1 MSYSDCLVVKMD
13 ELFAFEVEHTIF
25 IVYDV
30 REQKYV
36 IRGKR
41 FENNQKQESA
51 PFSTP
56 SIVQVFDYLFQTKSE
71 KKTFNYYPYSFSCP
85 LKESLVDFLDFIF
98 TQGSTFRISLY
109 NYDNLPYLSKDITYD
124 FFERHVDES
133 YEISSVYDYRSDK
146 KIKER
151 FEKILNLI
159 QHVSNEYGE
168 YIEEEWE
175 DEYEEDCE
183 DEDCEDEDCE
193 EEESDE
199 DEESDGDDEESDG
212 DDEESEEDDES
223 EDCEEKK
230 EIVDK

>member
-1 MSYSDCLVVKMD
+1 MD

-41 FENNQKQESA
+41 FENNEKPQSD

-71 KKTFNYYPYSFSCP
+71 KKTSTYYPYSFSCP

-98 TQGSTFRISLY
+98 SQGSTFRISLY

-151 FEKILNLI
+151 FEKILDLI

-175 DEYEEDCE
+175 
-183 DEDCEDEDCE
+183 E
-193 EEESDE
+193 EEC
-199 DEESDGDDEESDG
+199 
-212 DDEESEEDDES
+212 EEDDES
-223 EDCEEKK
+223 EESEEEDEDDDCEDDESDDEDEESEESDDCEEKK

>member
-41 FENNQKQESA
+41 FENNEKPQSD

-56 SIVQVFDYLFQTKSE
+56 SIVQVFDYVFQTKSE
-71 KKTFNYYPYSFSCP
+71 KKTSTYYPYSFSCP

-98 TQGSTFRISLY
+98 SQGSTFRISLY

-151 FEKILNLI
+151 FEKILDLI

-175 DEYEEDCE
+175 EEE
-183 DEDCEDEDCE
+183 CEDEDCE
-193 EEESDE
+193 ED
-199 DEESDGDDEESDG
+199 DDES
-212 DDEESEEDDES
+212 DDES
-223 EDCEEKK
+223 EESESEEESEEEKK

>member
-71 KKTFNYYPYSFSCP
+71 KKTSTYYPYSFSCP

-98 TQGSTFRISLY
+98 SQGSTFRISLY

-151 FEKILNLI
+151 FEKILDLI

-175 DEYEEDCE
+175 
-183 DEDCEDEDCE
+183 E
-193 EEESDE
+193 EEW
-199 DEESDGDDEESDG
+199 
-212 DDEESEEDDES
+212 EEDDES
-223 EDCEEKK
+223 EESEEEDDDCEDEDDDCEDDESDDESEESDDCEEKK

>member
-1 MSYSDCLVVKMD
+1 MD

-71 KKTFNYYPYSFSCP
+71 KKTSTYYPYSFSCP

-98 TQGSTFRISLY
+98 SQGSTFRISLY

-151 FEKILNLI
+151 FEKILDLI

-175 DEYEEDCE
+175 
-183 DEDCEDEDCE
+183 E
-193 EEESDE
+193 EEW
-199 DEESDGDDEESDG
+199 
-212 DDEESEEDDES
+212 EEDDES
-223 EDCEEKK
+223 EESEEEDDDCEDEDDDCEDDESDDESEESDDCEEKK

>member
-41 FENNQKQESA
+41 FENNQKQESN

-71 KKTFNYYPYSFSCP
+71 KKTSTYYPYSFSCP

-98 TQGSTFRISLY
+98 SQGSTFRISLY

-151 FEKILNLI
+151 FEKILDLI

-175 DEYEEDCE
+175 EDCE
-183 DEDCEDEDCE
+183 EDEDCE
-193 EEESDE
+193 EEESE
-199 DEESDGDDEESDG
+199 DCEDDESDGDDEDEDDDCE
-212 DDEESEEDDES
+212 DDEDESEEEES
-223 EDCEEKK
+223 EKK